1 MQAFHIPGAAP
12 LYTNTFLITT
22 DAGHGILIDAAA
34 APETYLDALK
44 AEDATLTH
52 ILLTHGHYDHVG
64 AVGALQKATGA
75 KVYLEPADRQG
86 SQMFPLASAD
96 AAYPAGTQLLPLKP
110 GQVDKNWPA
119 NNELNIDGLTFKI
132 YHTPG
137 HTQGSVVLNCGNLL
151 FSGDTLFAGSCGRT
165 DMPGGS
171 MRQMQESLS
180 LLANLPLG
188 DDTQVLPGHE
198 SFSTLGQERRTNP
211 YMDGGWAY

>member
-1 MQAFHIPGAAP
+1 MKIQHIHGLPP

-44 AEDATLTH
+44 AENATLTH

-64 AVGALQKATGA
+64 AVAALKQATGCT
-75 KVYLEPADRQG
+75 VYMDPV
-86 SQMFPLASAD
+86 D
-96 AAYPAGTQLLPLKP
+96 AAGTQLLPLKP

-151 FSGDTLFAGSCGRT
+151 FSVIRCLPAPAGVPICPAAACAKCRKACPCWPTCLWATTPRFCRGTRASPPSGRSAAPT
-165 DMPGGS
+165 PTWTAAGPTKPS
-171 MRQMQESLS
+171 QAKE
-180 LLANLPLG
+180 N
-188 DDTQVLPGHE
+188 
-198 SFSTLGQERRTNP
+198 
-211 YMDGGWAY
+211 

>member
-1 MQAFHIPGAAP
+1 MLKIHVLPLGDYQTNCYIVHEENSTDCLIIDPG
-12 LYTNTFLITT
+12 YE
-22 DAGHGILIDAAA
+22 
-34 APETYLDALK
+34 PEIISSYLEEK
-44 AEDATLTH
+44 GLTPEA
-52 ILLTHGHYDHVG
+52 ILLTHCHFDHVG
-64 AVGALQKATGA
+64 AVKDLAAQYDC
-75 KVYLEPADRQG
+75 KVFLDKKELAMPPMLTNGPLYYTDGYGDGDTLTLAGIPIQVLE
-86 SQMFPLASAD
+86 
-96 AAYPAGTQLLPLKP
+96 
-110 GQVDKNWPA
+110 
-119 NNELNIDGLTFKI
+119 
-132 YHTPG
+132 TPG
-137 HTQGSVVLNCGNLL
+137 HTPGSVCLIMEDTL

>member
-1 MQAFHIPGAAP
+1 M
-12 LYTNTFLITT
+12 
-22 DAGHGILIDAAA
+22 
-34 APETYLDALK
+34 
-44 AEDATLTH
+44 
-52 ILLTHGHYDHVG
+52 
-64 AVGALQKATGA
+64 
-75 KVYLEPADRQG
+75 
-86 SQMFPLASAD
+86 
-96 AAYPAGTQLLPLKP
+96 KP

>member
-1 MQAFHIPGAAP
+1 MRLKVLVENTASDEALQCVHGLSFYLEAAGKRILFDMGPGAQFAQNAQT
-12 LYTNTFLITT
+12 LGV
-22 DAGHGILIDAAA
+22 A
-34 APETYLDALK
+34 LDLVDFAVLS
-44 AEDATLTH
+44 
-52 ILLTHGHYDHVG
+52 HGHYDHVG
-64 AVGALQKATGA
+64 AVAALKQATGCT
-75 KVYLEPADRQG
+75 VYMDPV
-86 SQMFPLASAD
+86 D
-96 AAYPAGTQLLPLKP
+96 AAGTQLLPLKS

-180 LLANLPLG
+180 LLAHLPLG
-188 DDTQVLPGHE
+188 ADTQVLPGHE